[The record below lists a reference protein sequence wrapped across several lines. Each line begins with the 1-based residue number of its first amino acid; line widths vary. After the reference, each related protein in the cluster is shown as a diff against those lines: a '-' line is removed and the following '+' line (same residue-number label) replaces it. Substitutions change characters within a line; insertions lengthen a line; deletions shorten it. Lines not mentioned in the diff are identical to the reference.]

1 MELRFAAEDPF
12 LKFGNYTG
20 IHKFGTRSESW
31 KSEFLKFGSETE
43 VFETVVVDRYIEMLL
58 DMCGRVM
65 KDERQSEKEA
75 RTAVQ
80 LTMVVLHNCKGR
92 IDEYIPPILAMLS
105 ERVRTVSDGV
115 VDLFFGLRQTAVSEV
130 RVTLAVCTWNPMCE
144 YDLFMDFRLRVT
156 LSHCVSQLF
165 CTATP

>member
-1 MELRFAAEDPF
+1 
-12 LKFGNYTG
+12 
-20 IHKFGTRSESW
+20 
-31 KSEFLKFGSETE
+31 
-43 VFETVVVDRYIEMLL
+43 MLL

-105 ERVRTVSDGV
+105 ERVRTVSDGGEGPF
-115 VDLFFGLRQTAVSEV
+115 LPPACGRLRQTA
-130 RVTLAVCTWNPMCE
+130 
-144 YDLFMDFRLRVT
+144 
-156 LSHCVSQLF
+156 LSLSLMYE
-165 CTATP
+165 